1 MMIPLNLSTH
11 ATTLIPQSPIP
22 PKFIYD
28 ENLLRL
34 GIHNIYIYIYIYI
47 IVNSILTRISFKRK
61 LQISYKNSYLQ
72 YGLCE
77 QSHHEPPNS

>member
-34 GIHNIYIYIYIYI
+34 GIHNIYIYIYIYHSEF
-47 IVNSILTRISFKRK
+47 NT
-61 LQISYKNSYLQ
+61 YKNII
-72 YGLCE
+72 
-77 QSHHEPPNS
+77 